1 MLHIEYIVSKMKG
14 VYFYTALLVYSAL
27 VVLMQSTVTANR
39 TCVDTEDTGRLNF
52 ELLVD
57 VLGVPGPVGPEGQ
70 KGQKGELGVQGRT
83 GVRGETGQKGE
94 PGDVGPVGPQ
104 GDKGE
109 KGRRGEKGDLGLQG
123 LQGIQGPVG
132 LHGPIGREG
141 PQGPEGPEGPQG
153 VPGPT
158 GSRGPRGL
166 QGIKGSQGIP
176 GSAGPR
182 GVQGPQGVQ
191 GIPGDTVLTSEE
203 FTNVCQN
210 VSEKVLDGLA
220 MKLERMERDID
231 SLKSVNT
238 HTKCGILDVNWR
250 RIANLNMTQPSARCP
265 LNLTEHSNSSTGQR
279 ACGRSSGPGCSSV
292 IFTSQGNYSQVCG
305 QIAGYELGSMDSFHP
320 NQNDDK
326 TINDVYVDG
335 ISITH
340 GNPRQHLW
348 TYAVGLQEAA
358 LRTVLY
364 QCPGDRA
371 DYPASRIPDFVG
383 NDYYCETGWVSSYRN
398 GRHVWDD
405 PLWDGKGCHLST
417 AHSCDRY
424 GWFHKQVNTTT
435 DYIEVRLCS
444 DQGTSN
450 EDVLAELIEIWVL

>member
-1 MLHIEYIVSKMKG
+1 MVSTNIVAI
-14 VYFYTALLVYSAL
+14 VCLLIAQ
-27 VVLMQSTVTANR
+27 VLKSDANR
-39 TCVDTEDTGRLNF
+39 TCVATKETGRLNF

-70 KGQKGELGVQGRT
+70 KGQKGELGVQGRS

-109 KGRRGEKGDLGLQG
+109 KGRKGEKGDLGLQG
-123 LQGIQGPVG
+123 VQGIQGPVG
-132 LHGPIGREG
+132 LRGPIGREG

-153 VPGPT
+153 VPGT

-166 QGIKGSQGIP
+166 QGSQGVP
-176 GSAGPR
+176 GPAGPR

-203 FTNVCQN
+203 FTSVCQN
-210 VSEKVLDGLA
+210 VSEKVLDSLVINL
-220 MKLERMERDID
+220 KRMETEID
-231 SLKSVNT
+231 ALKSI
-238 HTKCGILDVNWR
+238 HTKCGIFDVDWR
-250 RIANLNMTQPSARCP
+250 RIAYLDMTQPSARCP
-265 LNLTEHSNSSTGQR
+265 SNLTEHSNSSTGQR

-292 IFTSQGNYSQVCG
+292 IFPSRGKYSQVCG
-305 QIAGYELGSMDSFHP
+305 LVAGYESGSMNSFNP
-320 NQNDDK
+320 NYFDDK

-348 TYAVGLQEAA
+348 TYVVGLQEAA
-358 LRTVLY
+358 HSSCG

-371 DYPASRIPDFVG
+371 DYPASCIPDFVG
-383 NDYYCETGWVSSYRN
+383 NDYYCETGWVSSFTK

-405 PLWDGKGCHLST
+405 ALWDGKGCHLST

-435 DYIEVRLCS
+435 DYMEVRLCAN
-444 DQGTSN
+444 QETSI

>member
-1 MLHIEYIVSKMKG
+1 MC
-14 VYFYTALLVYSAL
+14 LLIAQ
-27 VVLMQSTVTANR
+27 VLSSDANR
-39 TCVDTEDTGRLNF
+39 TCFATKETGRLNF

-57 VLGVPGPVGPEGQ
+57 VLGVSGPVGPEGQ
-70 KGQKGELGVQGRT
+70 KGQKGELGVQGRS

-123 LQGIQGPVG
+123 VQGIQGPVG

-141 PQGPEGPEGPQG
+141 SQGPEGPEGHEG

-166 QGIKGSQGIP
+166 QGIKGSQGVP
-176 GSAGPR
+176 GPAGPR

-203 FTNVCQN
+203 FTSVCQN
-210 VSEKVLDGLA
+210 VSEKVLDSLVINL
-220 MKLERMERDID
+220 KRMETEID
-231 SLKSVNT
+231 ALKSI
-238 HTKCGILDVNWR
+238 HTKCGIFDVNWR
-250 RIANLNMTQPSARCP
+250 HIAYLDMTQPSARCP
-265 LNLTEHSNSSTGQR
+265 SNLTEHSNSSAGQR
-279 ACGRSSGPGCSSV
+279 ACGRKSDPDCSSV
-292 IFTSQGNYSQVCG
+292 IFPSQGKYSQVCG
-305 QIAGYELGSMDSFHP
+305 QVVGYQQGSMDSFGP
-320 NQNDDK
+320 NRHGGR

-340 GNPRQHLW
+340 GNPRKHLW
-348 TYAVGLQEAA
+348 TYVVGHKETASS
-358 LRTVLY
+358 TCN
-364 QCPGDRA
+364 QCPGDIA
-371 DYPASRIPDFVG
+371 DYLDSCIPDFVG
-383 NDYYCETGWVSSYRN
+383 TDYYCETGWVSSFIN
-398 GRHVWDD
+398 GRDVWDD

-435 DYIEVRLCS
+435 DYIEVRLCTNE
-444 DQGTSN
+444 DTSN

>member
-1 MLHIEYIVSKMKG
+1 MTNTVLTV
-14 VYFYTALLVYSAL
+14 VCLLIAQ
-27 VVLMQSTVTANR
+27 VLSSDANR
-39 TCVDTEDTGRLNF
+39 TCVDTKETGRLNF

-94 PGDVGPVGPQ
+94 PGDVGLVGPQ

-109 KGRRGEKGDLGLQG
+109 KGRRGEKGDLGVQG

-153 VPGPT
+153 VPGAT

-176 GSAGPR
+176 GPAGPR

-203 FTNVCQN
+203 FTSVCQN
-210 VSEKVLDGLA
+210 VSEKVLDSLA
-220 MKLERMERDID
+220 MKLERMEREMEE
-231 SLKSVNT
+231 LKSI
-238 HTKCGILDVNWR
+238 HTKCGIFDVNWR
-250 RIANLNMTQPSARCP
+250 RIANLDMTQPSARCP
-265 LNLTEHSNSSTGQR
+265 SSLTEHSNSSTGQR
-279 ACGRSSGPGCSSV
+279 ACGRRSGPGCSSI
-292 IFTSQGNYSQVCG
+292 IFPSYGKYSQVCG
-305 QIAGYELGSMDSFHP
+305 QVVGYESGLMNSFGP
-320 NQNDDK
+320 NHADK

-335 ISITH
+335 ISITY
-340 GNPRQHLW
+340 GNPRKHLW
-348 TYAVGLQEAA
+348 TYAVGIREAA
-358 LRTVLY
+358 SSLICH

-371 DYPASRIPDFVG
+371 DYPDSCIPDFVG
-383 NDYYCETGWVSSYRN
+383 NDYYCETGWVSSFIS

-435 DYIEVRLCS
+435 DYIEVRLCAN
-444 DQGTSN
+444 QETSN
-450 EDVLAELIEIWVL
+450 EDVLAEVIEIWVL

>member
-1 MLHIEYIVSKMKG
+1 MTNTVLTV
-14 VYFYTALLVYSAL
+14 VCLLIAQ
-27 VVLMQSTVTANR
+27 VLNSDANR
-39 TCVDTEDTGRLNF
+39 TCVDTKETGRLNF

-70 KGQKGELGVQGRT
+70 KGQKGELGVKGRS

-109 KGRRGEKGDLGLQG
+109 KGRRGEKGDLGVEG

-132 LHGPIGREG
+132 LRGPIGREG
-141 PQGPEGPEGPQG
+141 PQGPEGPEGPEG

-158 GSRGPRGL
+158 GSRGPRGPRGL
-166 QGIKGSQGIP
+166 QGIKGSQGVP
-176 GSAGPR
+176 GPAGPR

-203 FTNVCQN
+203 FTSVCQN
-210 VSEKVLDGLA
+210 VSEKVMADLF
-220 MKLERMERDID
+220 KTIQ
-231 SLKSVNT
+231 T
-238 HTKCGILDVNWR
+238 YTKCGILDINWS
-250 RIANLNMTQPSARCP
+250 RIAYLDMTQPSARCP
-265 LNLTEHSNSSTGQR
+265 SSLTEHSNSLTGQR
-279 ACGRSSGPGCSSV
+279 ACGRSSDQRCSSL
-292 IFTSQGNYSQVCG
+292 IFPSQGKYSQVCG
-305 QIAGYELGSMDSFHP
+305 QVVGYESGSMDSFGP
-320 NQNDDK
+320 NRNDDR
-326 TINDVYVDG
+326 TINDVYVEG

-340 GNPRQHLW
+340 GNPRKHLW
-348 TYAVGLQEAA
+348 TYAVGLQEVAM
-358 LRTVLY
+358 Y
-364 QCPGDRA
+364 NNCFECPRDRA
-371 DYPASRIPDFVG
+371 DYRASCIPDFVG
-383 NDYYCETGWVSSYRN
+383 NDYYCETGWVSSFTN

-435 DYIEVRLCS
+435 DYIEVRLCANS
-444 DQGTSN
+444 GVNN

>member
-1 MLHIEYIVSKMKG
+1 MVSTK
-14 VYFYTALLVYSAL
+14 VL
-27 VVLMQSTVTANR
+27 VVCLLIAQVLSTDANR
-39 TCVDTEDTGRLNF
+39 TCVDTKETGRLNF

-57 VLGVPGPVGPEGQ
+57 VLGVPGQVGPEGQ

-132 LHGPIGREG
+132 LPGPIGREG

-153 VPGPT
+153 IQGPT

-166 QGIKGSQGIP
+166 QGIKGSQGVP
-176 GSAGPR
+176 GPAGPR

-203 FTNVCQN
+203 FISVCQN
-210 VSEKVLDGLA
+210 VSEKVLDSLA
-220 MKLERMERDID
+220 MKLERMEREID
-231 SLKSVNT
+231 ALKSN
-238 HTKCGILDVNWR
+238 HTKCGIFDVNWR
-250 RIANLNMTQPSARCP
+250 RIAYLDMTQPSARCP
-265 LNLTEHSNSSTGQR
+265 SSLTEHSNSSTGQR
-279 ACGRSSGPGCSSV
+279 ACGRSSDRGCSSL
-292 IFTSQGNYSQVCG
+292 IFPSKRKYSQVCG
-305 QIAGYELGSMDSFHP
+305 QVVGYQQGSMDSFAP
-320 NQNDDK
+320 NRIDVK

-348 TYAVGLQEAA
+348 TYAVGLREKVTSSCN
-358 LRTVLY
+358 R
-364 QCPGDRA
+364 CPGDIA
-371 DYPASRIPDFVG
+371 DYPVSCIPDFVG
-383 NDYYCETGWVSSYRN
+383 IDYYCETGWVSSFNN
-398 GRHVWDD
+398 GRHVVWDD

-435 DYIEVRLCS
+435 DYIEVRLCTS
-444 DQGTSN
+444 EDTSN
-450 EDVLAELIEIWVL
+450 EDVLAEVIEIWVL

>member
-1 MLHIEYIVSKMKG
+1 MLPIVIKMKSA
-14 VYFYTALLVYSAL
+14 YFYTLIVHLALIVW
-27 VVLMQSTVTANR
+27 MQSTVTANR
-39 TCVDTEDTGRLNF
+39 TCVDTKDTGRLNF

-70 KGQKGELGVQGRT
+70 KGEKGELGVQGRS
-83 GVRGETGQKGE
+83 GMRGEAGQKGE

-132 LHGPIGREG
+132 LRGPIGREG

-153 VPGPT
+153 VPGT

-166 QGIKGSQGIP
+166 QGIKGSQGVP
-176 GSAGPR
+176 GPAGPR

-203 FTNVCQN
+203 FTSICQN

-220 MKLERMERDID
+220 MKLERMEREID
-231 SLKSVNT
+231 ALKSFNT
-238 HTKCGILDVNWR
+238 HTKCGIFDVNWR
-250 RIANLNMTQPSARCP
+250 RIGNLDMTQPSARCP
-265 LNLTEHSNSSTGQR
+265 SSLTEHSNSLTGQR
-279 ACGRSSGPGCSSV
+279 ACGRSLDRGCSSV
-292 IFTSQGNYSQVCG
+292 IFPSHGKYSQVCG
-305 QIAGYELGSMDSFHP
+305 QIVGYQQGSMDSFGH
-320 NQNDDK
+320 NRLVGR

-340 GNPRQHLW
+340 GNPRKHLW

-358 LRTVLY
+358 FSTVCH
-364 QCPGDRA
+364 QCPGDKA
-371 DYPASRIPDFVG
+371 DYRASCIPDFVG
-383 NDYYCETGWVSSYRN
+383 NDYYCETGWVSSATH
-398 GRHVWDD
+398 GRYVWDD

-435 DYIEVRLCS
+435 DYIEVRLCADGGS
-444 DQGTSN
+444 TTT

>member
-1 MLHIEYIVSKMKG
+1 MKSA
-14 VYFYTALLVYSAL
+14 YFYTALVVYSAL
-27 VVLMQSTVTANR
+27 IVWMQSTVTANR
-39 TCVDTEDTGRLNF
+39 TCVDTKETGRLNF

-132 LHGPIGREG
+132 LRGPIGREG

-153 VPGPT
+153 VPGT
-158 GSRGPRGL
+158 GSRGPCGL
-166 QGIKGSQGIP
+166 QGIKGSQGVP
-176 GSAGPR
+176 GPAGPH

-203 FTNVCQN
+203 FTSVCQN
-210 VSEKVLDGLA
+210 VSEKVLDSLA
-220 MKLERMERDID
+220 MKLERMEREID
-231 SLKSVNT
+231 ALKSINT
-238 HTKCGILDVNWR
+238 HTKCGIFDVNWR
-250 RIANLNMTQPSARCP
+250 RIAYLDMTQPSARCP

-279 ACGRSSGPGCSSV
+279 ACGRSSAPGCSSV
-292 IFTSQGNYSQVCG
+292 FFPSQGKYSQVCG
-305 QIAGYELGSMDSFHP
+305 QVVGYESGSMNAFNP
-320 NQNDDK
+320 NRNDDK
-326 TINDVYVDG
+326 TINDVYVEG

-340 GNPRQHLW
+340 GSPRKHLW
-348 TYAVGLQEAA
+348 TYVVGLREE
-358 LRTVLY
+358 TTY
-364 QCPGDRA
+364 PCNHCPRDRA
-371 DYPASRIPDFVG
+371 DYPVSCIPDFVG
-383 NDYYCETGWVSSYRN
+383 TDYYCETGWVSSFTS

-435 DYIEVRLCS
+435 DYTEVRLCA
-444 DQGTSN
+444 DGAINN